1 MLKILNTCIR
11 PTIEYA
17 VPTYHPMLNKE
28 MCKEIESVQKRASK
42 IIFGW
47 ETDYNALVNEKKIE
61 SVEER
66 RERLTLNFAQ
76 KTSNNP
82 RFAHWF
88 EKRQETDYNLRVV
101 NTYEEYFARTERMK
115 KSPLYYMRRMLN
127 AKLKEETP

>member
-1 MLKILNTCIR
+1 MCEE
-11 PTIEYA
+11 IEY
-17 VPTYHPMLNKE
+17 
-28 MCKEIESVQKRASK
+28 VQKRASK

-88 EKRQETDYNLRVV
+88 EKRQETVSSSEYLRGIFCQ
-101 NTYEEYFARTERMK
+101 NGKNEEK
-115 KSPLYYMRRMLN
+115 PLILHEEN
-127 AKLKEETP
+127 AKCQIKRRDAIGVREFQQLPGQWEIAG